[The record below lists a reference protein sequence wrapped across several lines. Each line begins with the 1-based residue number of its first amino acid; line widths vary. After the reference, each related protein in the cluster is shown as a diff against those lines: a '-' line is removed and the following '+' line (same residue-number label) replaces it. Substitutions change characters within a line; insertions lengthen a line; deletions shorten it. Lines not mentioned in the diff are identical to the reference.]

1 MGNLQPK
8 ILHHLSAKIA
18 IFVVMTLVS
27 QWMESFLLL
36 ATNVHFQS
44 ARHAMSTS
52 GVKVTRFSLNAKRDS
67 NSIKISAL
75 AYFGQCQFT

>member
-8 ILHHLSAKIA
+8 LLHHLSAQIA

-36 ATNVHFQS
+36 AANVHFQS
-44 ARHAMSTS
+44 AGRAMSMS

>member
-8 ILHHLSAKIA
+8 LLHHLSAQIS

-27 QWMESFLLL
+27 EWMESFLLL
-36 ATNVHFQS
+36 AANVHFQS
-44 ARHAMSTS
+44 IGRAMSTS
-52 GVKVTRFSLNAKRDS
+52 GVKVTRFSLNAKRDL

-75 AYFGQCQFT
+75 AYFRQCHFT

>member
-1 MGNLQPK
+1 MGNFPPK
-8 ILHHLSAKIA
+8 LLHNLSAQIA

-27 QWMESFLLL
+27 QWMERFLLL

-44 ARHAMSTS
+44 TGRAMSTS
-52 GVKVTRFSLNAKRDS
+52 GVKVTRFSLNARRDS

-75 AYFGQCQFT
+75 GYFGQCQFT